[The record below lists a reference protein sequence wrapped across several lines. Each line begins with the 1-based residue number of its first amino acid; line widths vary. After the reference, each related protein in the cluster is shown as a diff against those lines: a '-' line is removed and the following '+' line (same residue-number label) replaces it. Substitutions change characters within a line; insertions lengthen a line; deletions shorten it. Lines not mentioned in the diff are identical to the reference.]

1 MVKKYRVTVAGERYD
16 VEVEEV
22 GAETAP
28 AVRSAEP
35 APRVRPIENVPTPHS
50 GNQLDGDGRVNSPLP
65 GKVLA
70 VKVAPGSQVKRGDLL
85 LTIEAM
91 KMENEL
97 FAGESG
103 TVRRVHVSAGQNV
116 ETGDLLVELTPGG

>member
-1 MVKKYRVTVAGERYD
+1 MVKKYRVTVAGESYD
-16 VEVEEV
+16 VVVEDV
-22 GAETAP
+22 GAEA
-28 AVRSAEP
+28 
-35 APRVRPIENVPTPHS
+35 APRVRSIENVPAPHP
-50 GNQLDGDGRVNSPLP
+50 GNQLEGDGKVNSPLP
-65 GKVLA
+65 GKVIA
-70 VKVAPGSQVKRGDLL
+70 VKVAPGRQVKRGDLL
-85 LTIEAM
+85 LIIEAM